1 MSYQT
6 SLKFSGTNL
15 ASSLY
20 GVLLVP
26 IGQFISVTYPRRT
39 GGERPH
45 IFAWTTRPETLWP
58 RGIMRPRDQAST
70 NQHLVRH
77 CPQGLFLPFFTFL
90 RAIRA
95 TVFGRSQVRIL
106 SGTQIFSLSH
116 ARDMLII
123 SFSHKSCCP
132 YANQHFQ
139 SSIISI
145 TKRGRFASKQGQTK
159 STTVKW
165 SNLSIQRFFR
175 LIEYRGVIV
184 KNVLPWYCSL
194 AVQECRF
201 QYPMF
206 DTDDSEAL

>member
-39 GGERPH
+39 GWERPH

-90 RAIRA
+90 RAIFFRPFRLSLA
-95 TVFGRSQVRIL
+95 LTICPWVSEDDRVENGPNWQKFFLTGRCKPYFNSFNLTPPDVYKIL
-106 SGTQIFSLSH
+106 SVFDAALIFKSH
-116 ARDMLII
+116 FIN
-123 SFSHKSCCP
+123 H
-132 YANQHFQ
+132 
-139 SSIISI
+139 
-145 TKRGRFASKQGQTK
+145 
-159 STTVKW
+159 
-165 SNLSIQRFFR
+165 
-175 LIEYRGVIV
+175 
-184 KNVLPWYCSL
+184 
-194 AVQECRF
+194 
-201 QYPMF
+201 
-206 DTDDSEAL
+206 